1 MRGQDDRWLVR
12 FWPRPL
18 GCFSTHWA
26 SSAWSTKEK
35 KQPMIFFCLH
45 GRSRGA
51 SASRPRCCAAVLF
64 LDQMRSNGL
73 ANKTRLGFRAFIN
86 RLQVKLPGTA
96 RGQKSKHTF
105 FTVNF
110 LTYVGYFFGLSKL
123 LSFCKRYLLGDFIWH
138 FWNVD
143 MGFLVFF

>member
-1 MRGQDDRWLVR
+1 MIVGWSDLTSPFRVLFNSLGLFSLKHQGEEAADD
-12 FWPRPL
+12 
-18 GCFSTHWA
+18 
-26 SSAWSTKEK
+26 
-35 KQPMIFFCLH
+35 FFCLH

-51 SASRPRCCAAVLF
+51 SVSRPRCCAAVLF

-123 LSFCKRYLLGDFIWH
+123 LSFCKRYLLVDFI
-138 FWNVD
+138 
-143 MGFLVFF
+143 